1 VPPSETVTTLSCTVA
16 LIAPPSAVCATKS
29 SPSVDTTEPSLCRH
43 TPTERSFALGSTC
56 GGATVVGPAPLEEKE
71 PSARITTRPATTS
84 TPTNT
89 TAAATNGCQRVGWK
103 RLLPPVGGAAS
114 AAGCSGGRCSSS
126 VCTAHIMADP
136 RPSLDC

>member
-29 SPSVDTTEPSLCRH
+29 SPSVETSDPSLWRQ

-56 GGATVVGPAPLEEKE
+56 GGATVAVPVPLEEKE
-71 PSARITTRPATTS
+71 PSARITASPATIS

-89 TAAATNGCQRVGWK
+89 TAAATKGCHCVGCR
-103 RLLPPVGGAAS
+103 RLLPPVAAGVVS
-114 AAGCSGGRCSSS
+114 AAGCSGGRSSS

-136 RPSLDC
+136 RRNLDR